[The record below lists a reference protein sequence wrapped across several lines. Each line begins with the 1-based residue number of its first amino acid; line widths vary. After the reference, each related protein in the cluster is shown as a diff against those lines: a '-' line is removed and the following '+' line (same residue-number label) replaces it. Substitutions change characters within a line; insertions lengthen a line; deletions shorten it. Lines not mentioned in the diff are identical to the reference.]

1 MSSKDITI
9 GKAKKEVRNNI
20 LINNI
25 DVKFREIENFE
36 NQFSLLSA
44 ILNKFD
50 TEDLQKILIA
60 SIRMQKFDAKE
71 EKEYVA
77 MGQQ

>member
-25 DVKFREIENFE
+25 DVKYREIENFE
-36 NQFSLLSA
+36 NQFALLSG

-60 SIRMQKFDAKE
+60 SIRMQKFDAK
-71 EKEYVA
+71 K
-77 MGQQ
+77 

>member
-1 MSSKDITI
+1 MNKDITI

-36 NQFSLLSA
+36 NQFALLSG